1 VNDIAL
7 TNAAEFTVTEL
18 STALKRRIEDEFGHV
33 RVRGEISGYRGPH
46 SSGHAYFSLKDQGAK
61 IDAVIWK
68 GVFSRL
74 KIRPE
79 EGMEVVATGKLT
91 TFPGSSKYQI
101 VIESLE
107 LAGLGALMALLEARR
122 KKLAAE
128 GLFDEARKQLLPY
141 MPQVIGVIT
150 SPTGAVIRD
159 ILHRIAD
166 RMPCHVLIWPVR
178 VQGETCGAEVS
189 AAILGLNALAADGP
203 IPRPDVIIVARGGGS
218 LEDLNGFNDEQV
230 VRAAAASD
238 IPLISAVGHETDW
251 TLIDYAADVR
261 APTPTAAAE
270 LAVPVRSDLI
280 ASVKD
285 LNARL
290 FGAVIR
296 AQQRR
301 NQDLRA
307 LVRALPQA
315 DTVLA
320 SPRQKL
326 DMLNVLMKSG
336 IAKTLDR
343 RRIVLARLSPSLA
356 AKSPH
361 AQLATQKGRLTN
373 LEQRLPR
380 ALQQNMMQKQQKLIT
395 LADKLQG
402 AFGKII
408 ALAGARQQSDA
419 KTLATLSARL
429 APAFAAQLRR
439 RHEQLINLDKL
450 RLSLGYKQVLARGF
464 ALVRDANGTPVRSAD
479 MAQRLTRLTLE
490 FSDGKVS
497 ALPEHGPRS
506 KKSAE
511 PQKPDSPPKST
522 GPQGSLF

>member
-1 VNDIAL
+1 
-7 TNAAEFTVTEL
+7 
-18 STALKRRIEDEFGHV
+18 
-33 RVRGEISGYRGPH
+33 
-46 SSGHAYFSLKDQGAK
+46 
-61 IDAVIWK
+61 
-68 GVFSRL
+68 
-74 KIRPE
+74 
-79 EGMEVVATGKLT
+79 M
-91 TFPGSSKYQI
+91 
-101 VIESLE
+101 
-107 LAGLGALMALLEARR
+107 
-122 KKLAAE
+122 
-128 GLFDEARKQLLPY
+128 
-141 MPQVIGVIT
+141 
-150 SPTGAVIRD
+150 
-159 ILHRIAD
+159 
-166 RMPCHVLIWPVR
+166 
-178 VQGETCGAEVS
+178 
-189 AAILGLNALAADGP
+189 
-203 IPRPDVIIVARGGGS
+203 
-218 LEDLNGFNDEQV
+218 
-230 VRAAAASD
+230 
-238 IPLISAVGHETDW
+238 
-251 TLIDYAADVR
+251 R

-280 ASVKD
+280 AAVKD

-290 FGAVIR
+290 YGAVIR

-336 IAKTLDR
+336 IAQTLDR
-343 RRIVLARLSPSLA
+343 RRIVLARLSPRLA

-511 PQKPDSPPKST
+511 PQKSDSPPKST